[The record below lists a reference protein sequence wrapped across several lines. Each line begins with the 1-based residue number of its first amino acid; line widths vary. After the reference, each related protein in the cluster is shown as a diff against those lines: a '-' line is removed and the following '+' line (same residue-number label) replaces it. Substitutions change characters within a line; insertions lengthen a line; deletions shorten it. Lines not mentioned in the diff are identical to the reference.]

1 MLLGLLKKCSSL
13 GGLLVQVG
21 QVRDELDRVD
31 DFLVIEQH
39 ASDLASSVAI
49 HLLDA
54 RVDVVADFL
63 AALGRVHRH

>member
-1 MLLGLLKKCSSL
+1 M
-13 GGLLVQVG
+13 QVG
-21 QVRDELDRVD
+21 QVHDELDRVD